1 MIAGNWMKLLVVG
14 VGSRIRGDD
23 EAGPRVCD
31 ILTERLNAGEKPLFG
46 SLQIIDSDVMPE
58 NFSRPI
64 RESGADITIF
74 VDAGDMGVEPG
85 EIRKIPHEK
94 IAATLPSTHTLPLN
108 LFIDHISG
116 DIKEVIIL
124 GIQPKNIGLFTEIS
138 DEVSGAS
145 EKLAGMIWENDL
157 YLIQTI

>member
-1 MIAGNWMKLLVVG
+1 MKILVVG

-31 ILTERLNAGEKPLFG
+31 ILNSRLSSGETPDFG
-46 SLQIIDSDVMPE
+46 SIEVIDSDVMPE

-64 RESGADITIF
+64 RESGADITLFI
-74 VDAGDMGVEPG
+74 DAGDMGVEPG
-85 EIRKIPHEK
+85 GIRTIPMEK

-108 LFIDHISG
+108 LFIDHISP
-116 DIKEVIIL
+116 DIGEVLVL

-138 DEVSGAS
+138 NEVVAAC
-145 EKLAGMIWENDL
+145 EKLANLIWDNDL
-157 YLIQTI
+157 KSIETI